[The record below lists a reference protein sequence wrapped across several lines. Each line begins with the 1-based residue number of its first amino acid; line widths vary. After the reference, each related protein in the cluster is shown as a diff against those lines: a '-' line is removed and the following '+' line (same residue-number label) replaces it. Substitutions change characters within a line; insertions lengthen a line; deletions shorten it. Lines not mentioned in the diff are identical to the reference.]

1 MLENMVFN
9 LVFKTLTEVQFQIYY
24 LVKFLELSQTE

>member
-9 LVFKTLTEVQFQIYY
+9 GIFTGRW
-24 LVKFLELSQTE
+24 